1 MQLKLDL
8 RDRVDSLF
16 RATLQAYNKGAEQR
30 VKDEM
35 PGLEYYSSTVGRLFK
50 SGFGRFDL
58 GQAKP
63 SLADQSGVLY
73 FFSLEESVVERWVSS
88 NH

>member
-16 RATLQAYNKGAEQR
+16 RATLQAYNKDFSK
-30 VKDEM
+30 V
-35 PGLEYYSSTVGRLFK
+35 GLVLVRQNRASQTR
-50 SGFGRFDL
+50 
-58 GQAKP
+58 A
-63 SLADQSGVLY
+63 SGVLY

>member
-35 PGLEYYSSTVGRLFK
+35 PGLEEYYSSTVGRLFK
-50 SGFGRFDL
+50 SGFGL

-63 SLADQSGVLY
+63 SLADQS
-73 FFSLEESVVERWVSS
+73 
-88 NH
+88 